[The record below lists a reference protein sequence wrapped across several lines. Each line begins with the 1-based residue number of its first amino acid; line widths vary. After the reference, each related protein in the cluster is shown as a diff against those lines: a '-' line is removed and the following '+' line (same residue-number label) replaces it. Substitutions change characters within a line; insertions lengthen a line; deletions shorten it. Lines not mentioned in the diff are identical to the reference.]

1 MGSVVIEPIDVRSI
15 GNRLAE
21 INFLTIARPVPTQ
34 MPFANHARVVTGL
47 LHQVTQSWSLGRNQV
62 GAGSTQYA
70 FRESG
75 SPVVSPGEKPVSRG
89 CADRTRSVGVKK
101 GQPFIRH
108 LLQMGC
114 FDFALR
120 VGGRDVTDPEIIRHD
135 QDDVGR

>member
-1 MGSVVIEPIDVRSI
+1 MTETITYHLS
-15 GNRLAE
+15 L
-21 INFLTIARPVPTQ
+21 FLRCLFLFSFFIYI
-34 MPFANHARVVTGL
+34 PFLFFHF
-47 LHQVTQSWSLGRNQV
+47 RNQV

-75 SPVVSPGEKPVSRG
+75 SPVVSTGEKPVSRG
-89 CADRTRSVGVKK
+89 CADRTRSVGVQK

-120 VGGRDVTDPEIIRHD
+120 IGGRDVTDPEIIRHD